1 MCVCAELLDVGYGEK
16 RKKKEKEERLLWPGT
31 SQFEAHASH
40 VRAVWEPTELSLQR
54 AATPHARGWSVR
66 ILFSLFRNSVSTFAD
81 LRRTP
86 ARTEKE
92 PVAFRG
98 GSDVPLER
106 RLASYTIPGANL
118 AHRPWFI
125 NKALLAH
132 SRGRLE
138 LWRQAG
144 VWASG
149 RPAGPSKRPPSDP
162 PLDSLCRGPALDARP
177 QHGPGRTDPTP
188 CPRGTAGAAY
198 GAVGRAGAH
207 FVSPGVPAD
216 LEDAAGASVAVHEAP
231 ALQRKA
237 IVTDAASGREPGSP
251 NVGRVP
257 GWPWGGADGLYLGV
271 PDVHA
276 LVEGAA
282 GQVLAVRAE
291 GHAVHGLLVLGERVD
306 AHAALH
312 IPEPHRGVERRAVGT
327 RGGAGGGR
335 HRQGAAP
342 GDGRGLATPGASLSP
357 GASPRREGRSSCCGV
372 YVTRHDKRIHVAT
385 VKWHSLTLN
394 ASPLKRRS
402 RTPNTRALKR
412 RL

>member
-1 MCVCAELLDVGYGEK
+1 MFVLNFLMWVTGKKG
-16 RKKKEKEERLLWPGT
+16 KKKKKEERLLWPGT

-98 GSDVPLER
+98 GSEVPLGR
-106 RLASYTIPGANL
+106 RLASYTTPGANL
-118 AHRPWFI
+118 AHRPRFI

-149 RPAGPSKRPPSDP
+149 RPAGLSKRPPSDP

-188 CPRGTAGAAY
+188 RPRGTAGAAY

-237 IVTDAASGREPGSP
+237 IVTDAASGREPGSA
-251 NVGRVP
+251 NAGRVP
-257 GWPWGGADGLYLGV
+257 GWPRGGADGLYLGV

-327 RGGAGGGR
+327 GWGRTSPAGGGARGRPGLR
-335 HRQGAAP
+335 HPP
-342 GDGRGLATPGASLSP
+342 G
-357 GASPRREGRSSCCGV
+357 PRRPPGPRHAEGGIPPAAAFTSQDMINKS
-372 YVTRHDKRIHVAT
+372 T
-385 VKWHSLTLN
+385 
-394 ASPLKRRS
+394 SP
-402 RTPNTRALKR
+402 P
-412 RL
+412 

>member
-1 MCVCAELLDVGYGEK
+1 M
-16 RKKKEKEERLLWPGT
+16 
-31 SQFEAHASH
+31 
-40 VRAVWEPTELSLQR
+40 
-54 AATPHARGWSVR
+54 
-66 ILFSLFRNSVSTFAD
+66 
-81 LRRTP
+81 
-86 ARTEKE
+86 
-92 PVAFRG
+92 AFRG
-98 GSDVPLER
+98 GSEVPLGR
-106 RLASYTIPGANL
+106 RLASYTTPGANL

-162 PLDSLCRGPALDARP
+162 PLDSLCRGPALDTRP

-188 CPRGTAGAAY
+188 RPRGPAGAAY

-237 IVTDAASGREPGSP
+237 IVTDAASGREPGSA
-251 NVGRVP
+251 NAGRVP
-257 GWPWGGADGLYLGV
+257 GC
-271 PDVHA
+271 
-276 LVEGAA
+276 
-282 GQVLAVRAE
+282 R
-291 GHAVHGLLVLGERVD
+291 
-306 AHAALH
+306 
-312 IPEPHRGVERRAVGT
+312 
-327 RGGAGGGR
+327 GAGPTGCTWVFQMCTHLSKEPLARYLPSGLKATLYTGSWCLVSVWTHTPRSTSQSRTVESNDALWGQGEDVTGR
-335 HRQGAAP
+335 GRRQGTA
-342 GDGRGLATPGASLSP
+342 GASLPP
-357 GASPRREGRSSCCGV
+357 GASPRRGGRSSCCGV
-372 YVTRHDKRIHVAT
+372 YVARHDKRIHVAT

-394 ASPLKRRS
+394 TSPLKQRS
-402 RTPNTRALKR
+402 RTPNTRPLKR